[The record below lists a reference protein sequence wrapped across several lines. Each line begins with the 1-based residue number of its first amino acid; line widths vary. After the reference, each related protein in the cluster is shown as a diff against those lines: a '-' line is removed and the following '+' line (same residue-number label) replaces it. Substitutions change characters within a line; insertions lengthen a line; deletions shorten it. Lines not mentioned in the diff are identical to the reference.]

1 MHHNAGIVHQHPAGF
16 GGSFATTWFGITG
29 FERIFFDTIGNRFQL
44 PFARGSAD
52 DEVIYMWRQFAQI
65 EQDNVFALF
74 ALNGVDNLM
83 CEF

>member
-1 MHHNAGIVHQHPAGF
+1 
-16 GGSFATTWFGITG
+16 
-29 FERIFFDTIGNRFQL
+29 
-44 PFARGSAD
+44 
-52 DEVIYMWRQFAQI
+52 MWRQFAQI